1 MVENNA
7 SWDLTELGL
16 DTKMFVLGKADVSR
30 LELQLGGIIM

>member
-16 DTKMFVLGKADVSR
+16 DIEVFVLGKAHVSR